1 MEPSFGN
8 GYENSEATKRE
19 MDAQA
24 PAAEQGQKVNA
35 WTSLRLRRLL
45 VIVIGFTVV
54 GLSATIFLI
63 CVYLILY
70 RPWPMS
76 PERVKLVRQK
86 AFLKNIAWRIVDI
99 NNRTGIL
106 LTSEESFTRTA
117 FYPFQQGISEL
128 LETRLNFE
136 VAADRLTIKTAI
148 EKDKPIVAPLSQSA
162 PAEAT
167 TRRMKFLLAGKSSIY
182 TFVASQRKLILEYT
196 PPLPHSASMK
206 GELFIPKM
214 SSELPRTD
222 EELRRYLLWIK
233 SLLGG
238 EILQD
243 GFGRDLRILL
253 VQGTLRIQSAGADG
267 VYDTPDDVVMAATL
281 GES

>member
-1 MEPSFGN
+1 MN
-8 GYENSEATKRE
+8 VWA
-19 MDAQA
+19 
-24 PAAEQGQKVNA
+24 
-35 WTSLRLRRLL
+35 SLRPRRLS
-45 VIVIGFTVV
+45 VIVTGFIVV
-54 GLSATIFLI
+54 GLSLAIFLI
-63 CVYLILY
+63 CVYLIVY

-86 AFLKNIAWRIVDI
+86 AFLKDIAWRVVDI

-128 LETRLNFE
+128 LETRLSFE

-148 EKDKPIVAPLSQSA
+148 EKDKPIVVPLSQSA

-167 TRRMKFLLAGKSSIY
+167 IRRMKFLLAGRSSIY
-182 TFVASQRKLILEYT
+182 TFVISQRKLIAKYAHI
-196 PPLPHSASMK
+196 LPRSASMK

-222 EELRRYLLWIK
+222 EELQQYLLWIK
-233 SLLGG
+233 SLLGV

-267 VYDTPDDVVMAATL
+267 AYNTPDDIVMAVAL